1 MELLLLL
8 SLFGVLGLVLRT
20 EGDSDPD
27 EDAGDDAPAEDD
39 KEKPEDIYDI
49 GPDDEDESGDET
61 KTPGDADAPGPDE
74 EDEEP
79 EADVSGFDNDLVA
92 QARGLGFVDSEISE
106 FGSDAGLRRS
116 IALVGDR
123 APAATDVVAD
133 DEVGRVTGSTTEGE
147 APGDEGKYKPFEV
160 NLADEEYDTE
170 MVGTI
175 KGINDHHEQRIEGAL
190 SRLDD
195 LEARQEAQGAAVFQR
210 FFDGACEDLGSDFES
225 VVGKGPGRELSE
237 GSTEFQNRMKI
248 VDQMNTIDA
257 GRQNNGLP
265 RLEEEEV
272 FKQAVRSVF
281 GDEQVTFAKR
291 EIRNQARR
299 RKSKIG
305 ARPTNRSGAAEDR
318 IEVAGARITAM
329 QESAGAGDPEAEDE
343 F

>member
-27 EDAGDDAPAEDD
+27 EDAGDDAPPEDE

-61 KTPGDADAPGPDE
+61 KTPGDADTPGPDE
-74 EDEEP
+74 DEEGS
-79 EADVSGFDNDLVA
+79 DDLSGFDNDLVA
-92 QARGLGFVDSEISE
+92 QARGLGFVDSEINA
-106 FGSDAGLRRS
+106 FGSDAGLRRTL
-116 IALVGDR
+116 ALVGDR
-123 APAATDVVAD
+123 APAATGDVAD
-133 DEVGRVTGSTTEGE
+133 DEVGRVTRTTTDGE
-147 APGDEGKYKPFEV
+147 TPGEKAEYKPFEV
-160 NLADEEYDTE
+160 TLPDEEFDTQ
-170 MVGTI
+170 MVGAI
-175 KGINDHHEQRIEGAL
+175 KGINDHHEQRMDGAM
-190 SRLDD
+190 SRLDE
-195 LEARQEAQGAAVFQR
+195 LEARQESQDAAVFQR
-210 FFDGACEDLGSDFES
+210 FFDGACEDLGSNFET

-237 GSTEFQNRMKI
+237 ESTEFKNRLK
-248 VDQMNTIDA
+248 VVEQMNTIDA
-257 GRQNNGLP
+257 GRRNNGLP
-265 RLEEEEV
+265 RLDENQV

-281 GDEQVTFAKR
+281 GDEEVNFAKR

-318 IEVAGARITAM
+318 IEVAGARIAAT
-329 QESAGAGDPEAEDE
+329 QEAAGADDPEADDQ